1 MKTFEVQATELN
13 VPADQAYRYI
23 ADPKNLPE
31 WTNAFKK
38 VWDGRAVM
46 ETLDGSVE
54 IGLEVDTASK
64 HGTIDWIMTF
74 PNGDVAR
81 AYSRIVSTGDQSC
94 VYSFT
99 LLAPP
104 VPLEQLEGALEQQSQ
119 TLREEMT
126 RLRSILAKDAA

>member
-46 ETLDGSVE
+46 ETPDGSVE

-64 HGTIDWIMTF
+64 HATIDWIMTS
-74 PNGDVAR
+74 PNGNVAR
-81 AYSRIVSTGDQSC
+81 AYSRVVSAGDQSC
-94 VYSFT
+94 VYSFI

-104 VPLEQLEGALEQQSQ
+104 VPLEKLEGALEQQSQ

>member
-1 MKTFEVQATELN
+1 MKTFEVQATELK
-13 VPADQAYRYI
+13 VPADQAHRYI

-38 VWDGRAVM
+38 VWDGRAAM
-46 ETLDGSVE
+46 ETPDGSVE
-54 IGLEVDTASK
+54 IGLGVEASPK
-64 HGTIDWIMTF
+64 HGTVDWIMTF
-74 PNGDVAR
+74 QNGTVAR
-81 AYSRIVSTGDQSC
+81 AYSRVVSTGEQSC
-94 VYSFT
+94 VYSFV

-119 TLREEMT
+119 TLREELT